1 MVYDALGSPYPRRCN
16 SAIERYPA
24 RCTFCSNAQVSACTA
39 VDSRSVHRHFRLPRP
54 ETLSC
59 RLETVALKEEG
70 IQVGRHDTQFAI
82 IGKRLETLDQT
93 CQLRSTTPERTVKAK
108 PLLYSDR
115 PIL

>member
-1 MVYDALGSPYPRRCN
+1 M
-16 SAIERYPA
+16 
-24 RCTFCSNAQVSACTA
+24 
-39 VDSRSVHRHFRLPRP
+39 
-54 ETLSC
+54 
-59 RLETVALKEEG
+59 
-70 IQVGRHDTQFAI
+70 GRHDTQFAI